1 MADLSQF
8 LDFMD
13 EADEGVTSGFDS
25 PPMPSTKH
33 PRGKQYRVPSPDAKT
48 GLRLNALADMT
59 LKQSRGIELS
69 DIDVKRLRLDD
80 KDEREFLAQVLTEK
94 LLDEM
99 VDDGVKWEHLRRLA
113 MYGFVYFGVSAEA
126 ADQAAANGLF
136 SGKAQAPTNRAARRA
151 NQKSTTSG
159 SAGSKKTTRASS
171 RSATS

>member
-25 PPMPSTKH
+25 PPMPSVAH

-59 LKQSRGIELS
+59 LKQSRGLELS
-69 DIDVKRLRLDD
+69 DVDVKRLRLDD
-80 KDEREFLAQVLTEK
+80 KDEREFLAQVLTPE
-94 LLDEM
+94 LLEQM
-99 VDDGVKWEHLRRLA
+99 IDDGVRWEHLRRLA

-136 SGKAQAPTNRAARRA
+136 SGKAAAPTNRAARRSA
-151 NQKSTTSG
+151 PKKTTSG
-159 SAGSKKTTRASS
+159 SAASSTTKKASS
-171 RSATS
+171 R